1 MTSVG
6 NDAMACAR
14 FEARL
19 PAFVDGTLPSDDRRV
34 AEEHLARCPRCRELH
49 AVLRSEPAA
58 PPIDAP
64 DWLVAT
70 ILERTSG
77 STCGPARQRL
87 VDYVDGA
94 LRGLDHELV
103 HDHVEHCPDCAA
115 TAVAL
120 ARLVSELPAFAEL
133 EPPAELVANVLA
145 ATRPRVAWWRSLV
158 AALQRVDRLL
168 EQAPSRVE
176 RLLERPRIAWEAGY
190 IGAVVLWLVFGV
202 SWSPLRAA
210 PVEALAAL
218 SSVQQGPV
226 ARLAGAGGLAWDAT
240 GGRLLDSARAAR
252 SAVGQRYTRIA
263 ARLPELAA
271 DGEGR
276 EAGILDRSVRRGA
289 RAMRWLSVRAERIRR
304 QLTSATTGEQPEWH
318 TR

>member
-1 MTSVG
+1 MYW
-6 NDAMACAR
+6 
-14 FEARL
+14 
-19 PAFVDGTLPSDDRRV
+19 PPPDRAWRGGG
-34 AEEHLARCPRCRELH
+34 ALWPR
-49 AVLRSEPAA
+49 S
-58 PPIDAP
+58 
-64 DWLVAT
+64 
-70 ILERTSG
+70 SG
-77 STCGPARQRL
+77 STVCSSR
-87 VDYVDGA
+87 
-94 LRGLDHELV
+94 
-103 HDHVEHCPDCAA
+103 
-115 TAVAL
+115 
-120 ARLVSELPAFAEL
+120 
-133 EPPAELVANVLA
+133 
-145 ATRPRVAWWRSLV
+145 RPR
-158 AALQRVDRLL
+158 ALCGLLEQAPSRVERLL
-168 EQAPSRVE
+168 EQASSRVE